1 MILQLNHTTP
11 FEIIS
16 QISFELTQGNIA
28 HRFVQRQ
35 SVIVI
40 LGASPQLQP
49 IIDKYH
55 QYVQH
60 TSETSSVY
68 PLASKAFRQTT
79 VVDIDGAKVGEGQF
93 AMMAG
98 PCSVESE
105 KQINETADFLASKG
119 VKILRGGAYKPRTS
133 PYSFRG
139 HGKQALQWMR
149 KAADRNGMKV
159 VTEVLDLSLLDEVMQ
174 YADMLQVGS
183 RNMQN
188 FYMLA
193 ELGKVDKPILLKRG
207 MHAKVKEWL
216 LAAEYILSGGND
228 QVVLCERGIRSFD
241 PDTRNV
247 LDLGIVPL
255 IKELSHLPIIADPSH
270 GTGKASR
277 VLPMSLAAVAAGV
290 HGLIVEVHPNPAQAL
305 SDKDQAINFETFDML
320 TQKLSAYTDALF
332 ETSGT
337 Y

>member
-1 MILQLNHTTP
+1 VIIQLKHTAP
-11 FEIIS
+11 FEITS
-16 QISFELTQGNIA
+16 QILFELTQSNIL
-28 HRFVQRQ
+28 HRYVQPQ
-35 SVIVI
+35 QVIVI
-40 LGASPQLQP
+40 IKPSSLTQQ

-55 QYVQH
+55 QYIHH
-60 TSETSSVY
+60 TALTDSAY
-68 PLASKAFRQTT
+68 PLASKAFRESTI
-79 VVDIDGAKVGEGQF
+79 VDVDGVKVGEGYLT
-93 AMMAG
+93 MMAG

-105 KQINETADFLASKG
+105 KQINTTADFLASKG

-159 VTEVLDLSLLDEVMQ
+159 VTEILDLSLLDEVMQ

-193 ELGKVDKPILLKRG
+193 ELGKVNKPVLLKRG
-207 MHAKVKEWL
+207 MHAKSKEWL

-228 QVVLCERGIRSFD
+228 QVILCERGIRSFD

-247 LDLGIVPL
+247 LDLGIIPL

-270 GTGKASR
+270 GTGIASR
-277 VLPMSLAAVAAGV
+277 VLPMSLASIAAGA
-290 HGLIVEVHPNPAQAL
+290 HGLLIEVHPKPDEAL
-305 SDKDQAINFETFDML
+305 SDKQQAINFETFDML
-320 TQKLSAYTDALF
+320 TQKISLYNDALL
-332 ETSGT
+332 ETSGS